1 MVEQS
6 VLKPVDASTLPD
18 YEAEGKA
25 PWIVRELAGHQSL
38 TGRVM
43 MASYETIKATGKS
56 VVCLSPVRV
65 LLVTRLFG
73 AKGEMLMGPVV
84 TTSITL
90 GTGGTAAIVAPAISP
105 ASDMLPGGSDAAS
118 FVTAQLISSAGKEVI
133 DNAANWLLVDKPLD
147 DLLRDHAHTLDG
159 NSAKEVLITLKY
171 KHVTKDAALG
181 FFRSPQ
187 HEDASILSKVAD
199 YFAVENGWFSP
210 YLFASGRRPVIPR
223 SIQADVVFAHGP
235 FLSGDYKV
243 AETLLTQ
250 SAVALHFCQPPASPG
265 EQESSLQDAVGANE
279 QDAPESKATGLK
291 AQTKRF
297 GKRLFNKDAGS
308 AVPTGGS
315 DSAGR
320 KLAVQANI
328 PPADVDRTDLDP
340 LAESSASTS
349 GSVPPRRMVVLA
361 LGIKPHRAGA
371 WTSSARPGESVMHYV
386 LFSGCP
392 AIVVPVKP
400 GSPLVAWHTSTVS
413 QLEKYGRDG
422 KGDVEGVVR
431 ILLEYVE
438 LCVDWERIVAG
449 SKERNG
455 ARAGEENELKREAAK
470 DALTLLVEH
479 LVQDIKE
486 EVDRDRAGIV
496 FFRLP

>member
-25 PWIVRELAGHQSL
+25 PWIVRELAGSL

-56 VVCLSPVRV
+56 VVCLSPWGDSSP
-65 LLVTRLFG
+65 LLLPCIRFRDLV
-73 AKGEMLMGPVV
+73 A
-84 TTSITL
+84 TSITL

-105 ASDMLPGGSDAAS
+105 TSDMLPGGSDAAS
-118 FVTAQLISSAGKEVI
+118 FVTAQLVSAAGKEVI
-133 DNAANWLLVDKPLD
+133 DNTANWLLVDKPLD

-159 NSAKEVLITLKY
+159 NSAKEILITLKY

-265 EQESSLQDAVGANE
+265 EQKTSLQDAVGANE

-297 GKRLFNKDAGS
+297 GKKLFNKDAGS
-308 AVPTGGS
+308 GVPTGGS

-340 LAESSASTS
+340 LAEASTYS
-349 GSVPPRRMVVLA
+349 GASVPPRRMIILP

-371 WTSSARPGESVMHYV
+371 WTSSARPGESVMRYI

-422 KGDVEGVVR
+422 KGGVEGVVR

-438 LCVDWERIVAG
+438 LCVDWERMVAG
-449 SKERNG
+449 SKANDGGQTGVE
-455 ARAGEENELKREAAK
+455 AELKRDAVR
-470 DALTLLVEH
+470 DALKLLVEH
-479 LVQDIKE
+479 LVQAARSQDVKE
-486 EVDRDRAGIV
+486 KVDLDRAGIV
-496 FFRLP
+496 SFRLP